1 MLYPDTTQVPHREY
15 IYVGNVMSQVWLM
28 FFQKLADTVNLSNAI
43 DLIALMQLAHQL
55 PVNAM
60 QAQTDF
66 AVSGLQ
72 NTFSSIP
79 INQIIQTEMPLNQAV
94 FLCPEKALPLLNLQ
108 LQSDCNM
115 SLSMLPSS
123 EIIHD

>member
-1 MLYPDTTQVPHREY
+1 MLYPDITQVPHREY

-66 AVSGLQ
+66 AVSDLQ

-79 INQIIQTEMPLNQAV
+79 INQVIQNEMPLNQAV

>member
-1 MLYPDTTQVPHREY
+1 MLHPDITQVPHREY
-15 IYVGNVMSQVWLM
+15 IYVGNVMSQVWFM
-28 FFQKLADTVNLSNAI
+28 FFHKLADAVNLSDAV

-66 AVSGLQ
+66 SVNNLQ

-79 INQIIQTEMPLNQAV
+79 INQVIQTEMPLNQAV
-94 FLCPEKALPLLNLQ
+94 FLCPEKVLPLLNLQ
-108 LQSDCNM
+108 LQGDCSM
-115 SLSMLPSS
+115 SLSVLPSS

>member
-1 MLYPDTTQVPHREY
+1 MLYPDITQVPHREY

-66 AVSGLQ
+66 AVSDLQ

-79 INQIIQTEMPLNQAV
+79 INQIIHTEIPLNQAV
-94 FLCPEKALPLLNLQ
+94 FLCPENALPLLNLE
-108 LQSDCNM
+108 LQSDCSM